1 MADQYLNPKVGP
13 STVSRLETWRSF
25 KVAAWLGWQITSN
38 WTDPLLFA
46 IYSIIRP
53 ISRAAILVVMYGV
66 ITGGNFTNP
75 LFPYIYLGNAF
86 YTYVFMVMN
95 GVSWAVIDDREHY
108 RTLKYMYVA
117 PIRIP
122 AYLLGRGVAGF
133 LTASLSVFITILAGV
148 LFLNVTFDP
157 LQADWLL
164 FTATLGIGVVMLAL
178 MGLVLGAISLLIVRH
193 SGFIAESVSGVLFL
207 FSGAIYPLDVLPKW
221 LQPVGYSMPITYW
234 LELIRRALIGNVA
247 QAFPTLARFTNLE
260 LLGILVGL
268 STLFGVASIFVFR
281 ICDRRARE
289 RGLIDRTTNY

>member
-1 MADQYLNPKVGP
+1 MANPRSLSPAKE
-13 STVSRLETWRSF
+13 SWRSF

-53 ISRAAILVVMYGV
+53 VSRAAILVIMYGV
-66 ITGGNFTNP
+66 ITGNNFTDP

-86 YTYVFMVMN
+86 YTYVFAIMN

-108 RTLKYMYVA
+108 KTLKYMYIA

-133 LTASLSVFITILAGV
+133 LTASLSVLITLLAGV
-148 LFLNVTFDP
+148 LFLKVTFVASLVDWP
-157 LQADWLL
+157 LFLVTLL
-164 FTATLGIGVVMLAL
+164 IGVVMLAM
-178 MGLVLGAISLLIVRH
+178 MGLILGAISLLLVRH

-207 FSGAIYPLDVLPKW
+207 FSGAIYPLDVLPRW
-221 LQPVGYSMPITYW
+221 LQPIGFAMPITYW
-234 LELIRRALIGNVA
+234 LELVRRSLIGNVA
-247 QAFPTLARFTNLE
+247 QVFPTLARFSDLQ

-268 STLFGVASIFVFR
+268 SLAFGIASIFIFR
-281 ICDRRARE
+281 ICDHRARE

>member
-1 MADQYLNPKVGP
+1 MTNSP
-13 STVSRLETWRSF
+13 SAVSRSETWRSF
-25 KVAAWLGWQITSN
+25 KIAAWLGWQITSN
-38 WTDPLLFA
+38 WTDPLMFA

-66 ITGGNFTNP
+66 ITQGNFTNP

-86 YTYVFMVMN
+86 YTYVFTVMN

-133 LTASLSVFITILAGV
+133 LTASLSVVITVLAGV
-148 LFLNVTFDP
+148 LFLHVPFDP
-157 LQADWLL
+157 LRANWLL
-164 FTATLGIGVVMLAL
+164 FFVSLVIGVVMLAL
-178 MGLVLGAISLLIVRH
+178 MGLVLAAVSLLVVRH
-193 SGFIAESVSGVLFL
+193 SGFLAEGVSSVLFL
-207 FSGAIYPLDVLPKW
+207 FSGAIYPLEVLPAW
-221 LQPVGYSMPITYW
+221 LRPVGFAIPITYW
-234 LELIRRALIGNVA
+234 LELMRRSLVGNVA
-247 QAFPTLARFTNLE
+247 QAFPTLAAFSNLE

-268 STLFGVASIFVFR
+268 SIVFGVASIFVFR
-281 ICDRRARE
+281 ACDRRARE